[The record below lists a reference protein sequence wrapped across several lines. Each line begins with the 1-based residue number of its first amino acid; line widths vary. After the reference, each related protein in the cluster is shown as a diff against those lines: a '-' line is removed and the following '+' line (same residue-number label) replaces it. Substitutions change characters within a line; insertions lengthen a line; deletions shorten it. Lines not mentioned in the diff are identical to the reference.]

1 MKRINI
7 LTSRVS
13 QLVAAGEVA
22 ENPASVVKELV
33 ENSID
38 AGAKRIV
45 IEIKSGGTKLIKITD
60 NGHGM
65 YRDDVFDAFARH
77 GTSKIHDM
85 EDITKIGSLGFRGEA
100 LASICSVSQLELVT
114 RSKDENLG
122 TKLCINGG
130 EFGQITDAGCA
141 QGTIISVKNLFY
153 NIPARLKFLKS
164 DISEGNKISSLI
176 DKLALSHPEIF
187 FRLIR
192 DGKEVLCTQGDSKI
206 STAIYSVCG
215 REFYENLIEIKH
227 KNDDFE
233 INGYISKPDKCR
245 PGRSI
250 QNFFIN
256 GRLVKSKNLSIT
268 LEDSFK
274 SLVTLGKKP
283 CCVLYITMP
292 YNMVDVNVH
301 PAKTEVKF
309 ANEEEVL
316 RELNTVVTKTL
327 NEYNLETSPVLE
339 FNHNITQ
346 KKPEYNFRPV
356 IEPPKS
362 IFTEPAYKNIAT
374 KPKLEFNQ
382 KDTLSFSYL
391 RTENKIEIK
400 PKSSPIVEKAPN
412 IPNEEKKETEVKVQN
427 IENLL
432 KNNEFSGKILGE
444 VFNCYIIVEHEHKLI
459 LIDKHAAHERILFEK
474 IKNQSSEMSS
484 QVLLNPKI
492 LRLEKEEYA
501 VIVENLSLLSQA
513 GYNIVD
519 NNKNGEIILKSIPM
533 HENISDIE
541 QSIIEISDHLLRNN
555 KNTNTEKL
563 NWLYNN
569 IACRSAIKS
578 GHKTSTEEIKKLVQT
593 LCENPGL
600 RNCPHGRP
608 IYVEFDK
615 KYIENKFERT

>member
-100 LASICSVSQLELVT
+100 LASICSVSKLELVT

-130 EFGQITDAGCA
+130 EFGQIADAGCA

-206 STAIYSVCG
+206 STAIYSVYG
-215 REFYENLIEIKH
+215 REFYENLIEVKH

-250 QNFFIN
+250 QNFFVN

-309 ANEEEVL
+309 ANEEEIL
-316 RELNTVVTKTL
+316 REINTVVTKTL

-346 KKPEYNFRPV
+346 KKPEHNFRPV

-374 KPKLEFNQ
+374 KPKSEFNS
-382 KDTLSFSYL
+382 KDTL
-391 RTENKIEIK
+391 
-400 PKSSPIVEKAPN
+400 
-412 IPNEEKKETEVKVQN
+412 
-427 IENLL
+427 
-432 KNNEFSGKILGE
+432 
-444 VFNCYIIVEHEHKLI
+444 
-459 LIDKHAAHERILFEK
+459 
-474 IKNQSSEMSS
+474 
-484 QVLLNPKI
+484 
-492 LRLEKEEYA
+492 
-501 VIVENLSLLSQA
+501 
-513 GYNIVD
+513 
-519 NNKNGEIILKSIPM
+519 
-533 HENISDIE
+533 
-541 QSIIEISDHLLRNN
+541 
-555 KNTNTEKL
+555 
-563 NWLYNN
+563 
-569 IACRSAIKS
+569 
-578 GHKTSTEEIKKLVQT
+578 
-593 LCENPGL
+593 
-600 RNCPHGRP
+600 
-608 IYVEFDK
+608 
-615 KYIENKFERT
+615 